1 MCTEFSLCTFCVHK
15 WKSYMLQNIVYA
27 EKMMLV
33 LVKTVV
39 VKNYEI
45 IKNKFKLILYIQLT
59 IKVIFS

>member
-1 MCTEFSLCTFCVHK
+1 
-15 WKSYMLQNIVYA
+15 MLQNIVYA

-45 IKNKFKLILYIQLT
+45 IKNKFKLILYIDLT
-59 IKVIFS
+59 IKFFLKTIKI